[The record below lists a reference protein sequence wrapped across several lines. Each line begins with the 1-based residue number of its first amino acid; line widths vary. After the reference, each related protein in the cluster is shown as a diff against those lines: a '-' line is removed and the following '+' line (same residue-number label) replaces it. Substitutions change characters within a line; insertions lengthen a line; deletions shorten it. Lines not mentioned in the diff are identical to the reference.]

1 MVQIRRCWQGRE
13 CQFNDWA
20 NAEAIKFEKVRVVF
34 PRCNII
40 FPQRMIDGVSNDDGW
55 IDAIASDAI
64 VAEGNFVNA
73 VEVFWTP
80 SDREEVLTNMDI
92 IADFPTLVTL

>member
-1 MVQIRRCWQGRE
+1 MLT
-13 CQFNDWA
+13 
-20 NAEAIKFEKVRVVF
+20 
-34 PRCNII
+34 
-40 FPQRMIDGVSNDDGW
+40 S
-55 IDAIASDAI
+55 IASDVL
-64 VAEGNFVNA
+64 VADGDCVNA

>member
-1 MVQIRRCWQGRE
+1 MSARDIFHLHLANDCISSGLFVPHYTTIR
-13 CQFNDWA
+13 F
-20 NAEAIKFEKVRVVF
+20 
-34 PRCNII
+34 
-40 FPQRMIDGVSNDDGW
+40 DGAGYSLTETKEVLTS
-55 IDAIASDAI
+55 IASDVL
-64 VAEGNFVNA
+64 VADGDCVNA